1 MKSNFEKGKTMGN
14 ELTMKIEG
22 IDCPSCVGP
31 IEKAVCA
38 LPSVKDASVNFGN
51 GKIKLNFEE
60 GGKDVKAVEKTIN
73 KLGYKIAKNET
84 GHASGGLEVWY
95 KTKKGKLVVF
105 TGVMLV
111 LATLVFIFAKHA
123 VINLGGFQIEVY
135 ELGYAVAAL
144 VALMPM
150 AKKAFQSARAGSPFT
165 IDTLVTFAVVGAILI
180 QASVEAAVVVFL
192 FALGEML
199 ESMATAKARKSVQAL
214 ADLAPKM
221 AFLVKGEDVSEVAAD
236 TLAIGDVVEIQPGGR
251 VPADGVIVSG
261 STSLDESSIT
271 GESIP
276 VRRGIDE
283 AVFAGAINTDGVIR
297 LRVDKT
303 SEDNMIARIMNLVEE
318 AEAGKSPTARFI
330 DNFSKYYTP
339 GVLLAGILVGTIA
352 PLFFGGDWM
361 AWIYKGLAIWLI
373 GCPCALVLSTPA
385 AITSGIAAGARKGLL
400 MKGGVVLEAIG
411 KVSTI
416 AFDKT
421 GTLTAGK
428 PKVTDI
434 HVFKGTEADMM
445 SLAAAVEVTS
455 SHPLAEAIVA
465 KAKQQG
471 VKFSRAK
478 NAKALSGRGVAGLI
492 GKTLVTI
499 ASPRYA
505 EEISKIDDAARKIF
519 LDFEEQGKTLGVVV
533 KGKTLLGVIA
543 MRDELREDARAAM
556 DKLDTM
562 DIKTIMLT
570 GDNAR
575 TGKAIAA
582 QLGMDVQAELMPDDK
597 LQTIEALK
605 QMGSVAMVGD
615 GINDAPALARADVGI
630 AMGSGTDVAL
640 ETADAALLH
649 ERVSGIPAL
658 VNLSKATMKNI
669 HQNIAFSLILKAV
682 FLVTTMM
689 GATSLWMAIL
699 ADTGATVI
707 VTLNALRLL
716 RFDPYK

>member
-1 MKSNFEKGKTMGN
+1 MSNEIT
-14 ELTMKIEG
+14 LKIEG
-22 IDCPSCVGP
+22 MDCPSCAGP
-31 IEKAVCA
+31 VEKAVCA
-38 LPSVKDASVNFGN
+38 LPGVKDASVNYGN
-51 GKIKLNFEE
+51 GKIRLNFEE
-60 GGKDVKAVEKTIN
+60 GGGDVEAVEKTIN
-73 KLGYKIAKNET
+73 KLGYKIAKNQT
-84 GHASGGLEVWY
+84 GHATGGLEAWY
-95 KTKKGKLVVF
+95 KTKRGKLVIF
-105 TGVMLV
+105 TGIMLV
-111 LATLVFIFAKHA
+111 LATLVYIFAKHA
-123 VINLGGFQIEVY
+123 VISLGGFQIEVY
-135 ELGYAVAAL
+135 ELGYAIAAL

-150 AKKAFQSARAGSPFT
+150 ARKAFMSALAGSPFT
-165 IDTLVTFAVVGAILI
+165 IDTLVTFAVIGAIAI

-221 AFLVKGEDVSEVAAD
+221 AFLVSRQGEKDEDVREVAAD
-236 TLAIGDVVEIQPGGR
+236 SLLVGDIVEIQPGGR

-276 VRRGIDE
+276 VRRGIDD
-283 AVFAGAINTDGVIR
+283 AVYAGAISADGVIR

-303 SEDNMIARIMNLVEE
+303 AQDNMIARIMNLVEE

-330 DNFSKYYTP
+330 DDFSKYYTP
-339 GVLLAGILVGTIA
+339 GVLVVGILIGIIP
-352 PLFFGGDWM
+352 PLLFGAEWM

-411 KVSTI
+411 KVATI

-421 GTLTAGK
+421 GTLTAGT

-434 HVFKGTEADMM
+434 KVFKGNEADMM

-465 KAKQQG
+465 KAEEQG

-478 NAKALSGRGVAGLI
+478 DAKALSGRGVAGI
-492 GKTLVTI
+492 VGKTLVTI

-505 EEISKIDDAARKIF
+505 EEISKIDDSARKIF
-519 LDFEEQGKTLGVVV
+519 VEFEEQGKTLGVVV

-556 DKLDTM
+556 DRLGAM

-582 QLGMDVQAELMPDDK
+582 QLGMEVQAELMPDDK
-597 LQTIEALK
+597 LATIEALK
-605 QMGSVAMVGD
+605 QNGSVAMVGD

-630 AMGSGTDVAL
+630 AMGGGTDVAL
-640 ETADAALLH
+640 ETADAALLR

-682 FLVTTMM
+682 FLLTTMM

-716 RFDPYK
+716 RFDPYR